1 MKVKD
6 LVKILG
12 GCKQDWDILFS
23 SDEELNCLRTEGQ
36 VGEDEETKSYYVYG
50 LDGTE
55 LDEDNDGEYDD

>member
-6 LVKILG
+6 LVKILN

-36 VGEDEETKSYYVYG
+36 VGEDEEAKSYYIYG